1 MLRFSDRRDKA
12 SGEQREMHLLKDC
25 LLHTV
30 TMISATDDCYI
41 LSAFHLSLLLRF
53 LIYFRSSYLF
63 EQKKK
68 NNQNTLKPV
77 AKITVGMINIQFI
90 EQKRYA

>member
-12 SGEQREMHLLKDC
+12 SGEQSEMHLLKDG

-68 NNQNTLKPV
+68 KQPKHSKTCGKD
-77 AKITVGMINIQFI
+77 
-90 EQKRYA
+90 YSWDD